1 MLDQAGLPD
10 KFWED
15 CAAHVVEVQNA
26 MPLKAHD
33 WRSPNHVWALEADEN
48 TADKTL
54 QRTFVFGCEAWYYDH
69 SPQLKKGARRARK
82 AVYLGTSGLRNGW
95 KMLDL
100 ETRKIIVTRDAYF
113 NEVAFPY
120 RDKPEERAADKVRQE
135 NERFKEVG
143 DIMPAP
149 SQPAVPV
156 DPEPVDVP
164 DAPPGDDG
172 GAVPLDLNVD
182 PEVPAGH
189 YEVDEI
195 VGKRKT
201 RFGPR
206 GQARVGSDYKVK
218 WKPAGGV
225 TYPDSWE
232 HESHLVGAQDA
243 VDEYNGEP
251 LHVEDVALPQPN
263 GPDDSDSEAVA
274 VAMQTMVKISDDYK
288 KMHRHQVKKTE
299 LWPEFQGA
307 EGRELKCLKI
317 HGTYRVVKRPKGR
330 KPITCRWCYDVKRDA
345 DNNIVVYKA
354 RLVAHGFKQQAGVD
368 YTETFSAVAQLKS
381 FRLTVALSQLLG
393 LRMTQIDISSA
404 FLHGELEEDI
414 YMEYPPGYPGAEG
427 TCLKL
432 QKGLYGLRQAGRIW
446 NQKFVG
452 TLKEMGFEPL
462 VSDSQVLKLRR
473 GKSFFII
480 GLHVDDATL
489 STNDENLR
497 REVLKKLEEKFLVKD
512 LGDLSYYLG
521 IKVVKGQDTT
531 QLLQDAYLQ
540 KVLERFN
547 LADANAVPTPGA
559 PGQQLSK
566 EDCPDDVEE
575 QRDMAKK
582 PFRALV
588 GSLMYAYV
596 SSRPDIGAALTK
608 VAAFCQNPGGP
619 HWVAAKRVL
628 RYLLGTINTAVTYR
642 GRLKAGDKVQIRVY
656 CDSDWAQDRDDRRS
670 TSGWIVMVAGGPVS
684 WKCKKQPTR
693 AMSSCEAEFISLSDA
708 TKEVL
713 WITYFLDELQIPYE
727 TPTIFTD
734 SKSAIEWSKNA
745 CHHQRTKHV
754 ALKYF
759 FVRDE
764 VASRRVKVAYISTKD
779 NVADLLTKNTT
790 IGVYKYLQPK
800 LMGLMEVAHKAW
812 RSYVGKGVRRN
823 LCSSSASPLSAE

>member
-1 MLDQAGLPD
+1 M
-10 KFWED
+10 
-15 CAAHVVEVQNA
+15 
-26 MPLKAHD
+26 KA
-33 WRSPNHVWALEADEN
+33 
-48 TADKTL
+48 
-54 QRTFVFGCEAWYYDH
+54 
-69 SPQLKKGARRARK
+69 
-82 AVYLGTSGLRNGW
+82 
-95 KMLDL
+95 
-100 ETRKIIVTRDAYF
+100 
-113 NEVAFPY
+113 
-120 RDKPEERAADKVRQE
+120 
-135 NERFKEVG
+135 
-143 DIMPAP
+143 
-149 SQPAVPV
+149 
-156 DPEPVDVP
+156 
-164 DAPPGDDG
+164 
-172 GAVPLDLNVD
+172 
-182 PEVPAGH
+182 
-189 YEVDEI
+189 
-195 VGKRKT
+195 
-201 RFGPR
+201 
-206 GQARVGSDYKVK
+206 
-218 WKPAGGV
+218 
-225 TYPDSWE
+225 
-232 HESHLVGAQDA
+232 
-243 VDEYNGEP
+243 
-251 LHVEDVALPQPN
+251 
-263 GPDDSDSEAVA
+263 
-274 VAMQTMVKISDDYK
+274 MVKISDDYK

-317 HGTYRVVKRPKGR
+317 HGTYRIVKRPKGR

-404 FLHGELEEDI
+404 FLHGDLEEEI
-414 YMEYPPGYPGAEG
+414 YMEYPPGYPGADG

-432 QKGLYGLRQAGRIW
+432 LKGLYGLRQAGRIW
-446 NQKFVG
+446 NQKFIG
-452 TLKEMGFEPL
+452 TLKDMGFEPL

-473 GKSFFII
+473 GKSFFVI
-480 GLHVDDATL
+480 GLHVDDATFA
-489 STNDENLR
+489 TNDEGLR

-512 LGDLSYYLG
+512 LGELSYYLG
-521 IKVVKGQDTT
+521 IKVVKGQDTM

-566 EDCPDDVEE
+566 QDCPDDVEE
-575 QRDMAKK
+575 QQEMAKK

-619 HWVAAKRVL
+619 HWIAAKRVL
-628 RYLLGTINTAVTYR
+628 RYLLGTVGTAVTYR
-642 GRLKAGDKVQIRVY
+642 GRLKKGDKVQIRVY
-656 CDSDWAQDRDDRRS
+656 CDSDWAQDKDDRKS
-670 TSGWIVMVAGGPVS
+670 TSGWVAMVAGGPVS

-713 WITYFLDELQIPYE
+713 WMTYFLDELQIPYE

-734 SKSAIEWSKNA
+734 SKSAMEWSKNA

-764 VASRRVKVAYISTKD
+764 VTSRRVKVAYISTKD

-800 LMGLMEVAHKAW
+800 LMGLVEVAHRAW
-812 RSYVGKGVRRN
+812 RSYVGKGVRWN